1 MNKVDYAETLAYLHA
16 RLPMF
21 SRIGKAA
28 YKADLSNTHALM
40 NAVGHPER
48 GLKCVHLAGTNG
60 KGSTANMIA
69 SVLQEAGYRTGLHT
83 SPHLKDF
90 RERFRINGDMI
101 PQAAVSAFVGRY
113 RTAFEPVEA
122 SFFEWGVALALQ
134 WFREQHTDI
143 AVIECG
149 LGGRLDST
157 NVVTPEVSVITN
169 IGWDHAD
176 LLGDTL
182 EKIAGEKAGII
193 KPGIP
198 VVIGESEGPIAEVF
212 RKRAA
217 EVGAP
222 IHFVDHHAPLPYA
235 LDLSGT
241 HQQRNARTALLALEA
256 LRQSGWSI
264 SEANIAA
271 GLAHVQANT
280 GFAGRWQTLS
290 LKPYTI
296 ADIGHNADGLKVVK
310 QMLDLTPHDLLHIVL
325 GTVNDKDIGRML
337 ALLPQKAIY
346 YFCKADI
353 PRGLD
358 AVELKELAMRHGLS
372 GNAFPSVKKALA
384 AAQLNAT
391 GNDLVL
397 VTGSAF
403 VVAEV
408 V

>member
-1 MNKVDYAETLAYLHA
+1 MTYAETLAYLHA

-40 NAVGHPER
+40 DLLGHPER
-48 GLKCVHLAGTNG
+48 GLKCVHIAGTNG
-60 KGSTANMIA
+60 KGSTSNMLA

-83 SPHLKDF
+83 SPHLRDF
-90 RERFRINGDMI
+90 RERFRINGEMI
-101 PQAAVSAFVGRY
+101 PQQAVTDFVERHKEG
-113 RTAFEPVEA
+113 FEPVGA
-122 SFFEWGVALALQ
+122 SFFEWGVALVLD
-134 WFREQHTDI
+134 WFRQKHVDI

-157 NVVTPEVSVITN
+157 NVVTPEVCVITN

-176 LLGDTL
+176 LLGGTL

-198 VVIGESEGPIAEVF
+198 VVIGEAEGTIAEVF
-212 RKRAA
+212 RRKAE

-222 IHFVDHHAPLPYA
+222 IHFVDQGAAMPLQ
-235 LDLSGT
+235 LDLQGP
-241 HQQRNARTALLALEA
+241 HQQRNARTALAALHI
-256 LRQSGWSI
+256 LRTKGWNI
-264 SEANIAA
+264 SDAHIAA
-271 GLAHVQANT
+271 GLAHVCRNT
-280 GFAGRWQTLS
+280 GFAGRWQTIAVG
-290 LKPYTI
+290 PRTI
-296 ADIGHNADGLKVVK
+296 VDIGHNADCMRVVRT
-310 QMLDLTPHDLLHIVL
+310 MLEQTPHTRLHIVL
-325 GTVNDKDIGRML
+325 GTVGDKDVAGML
-337 ALLPQKAIY
+337 DLLPKTARY

-353 PRGLD
+353 PRGLE
-358 AVELKELAMRHGLS
+358 AGSLREMAQAHGLQ
-372 GNAFPSVKKALA
+372 GQAYPSVNAALA
-384 AAQLNAT
+384 AARKTAT

>member
-1 MNKVDYAETLAYLHA
+1 MDYPETLAYLHA

-40 NAVGHPER
+40 DALGHPER

-182 EKIAGEKAGII
+182 EKIAVEKAGII

-198 VVIGESEGPIAEVF
+198 VVIGEAEGPIAEVF
-212 RKRAA
+212 RKRAG

-222 IHFVDHHAPLPYA
+222 IHFTDQQVRLRYA
-235 LDLSGT
+235 LDLPGP
-241 HQQRNARTALLALEA
+241 HQQRNARTAVAALHV
-256 LRQSGWSI
+256 LREYGWAI
-264 SEANIAA
+264 TETNIVA
-271 GLAHVQANT
+271 GLANVQANT
-280 GFAGRWQTLS
+280 GFAGRWQTIGTTPL
-290 LKPYTI
+290 TI
-296 ADIGHNADGLKVVK
+296 VDIGHNADGLRIVTD
-310 QMLDLTPHDLLHIVL
+310 MLGRTPHDRLHIVL

-337 ALLPQKAIY
+337 EMLPRTATY

-353 PRGLD
+353 PRGLG
-358 AVELKELAMRHGLS
+358 AAELKALAKAHGLM
-372 GNAFPSVKKALA
+372 GAAYASVSAALA
-384 AAQLNAT
+384 AAKREAA